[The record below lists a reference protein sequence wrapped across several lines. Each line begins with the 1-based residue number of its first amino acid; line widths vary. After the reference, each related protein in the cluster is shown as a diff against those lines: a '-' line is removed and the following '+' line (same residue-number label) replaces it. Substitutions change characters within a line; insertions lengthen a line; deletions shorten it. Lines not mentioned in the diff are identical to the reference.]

1 MADRYIELTA
11 NVYASPEYLR
21 RYKAPLQPHDL
32 PATDF
37 IAFTEVRNIHLL
49 NGRKSVKVEVRPK
62 VIADDLETVK
72 ELVALGTGV
81 GWLPDYLAKAGG
93 GRMLPAV
100 PGWRARR
107 VGQVHFLYANPK
119 HPSAN
124 VKAFVK
130 LAMELLP
137 AILHGAR
144 GE

>member
-1 MADRYIELTA
+1 MRHF
-11 NVYASPEYLR
+11 YLV
-21 RYKAPLQPHDL
+21 K
-32 PATDF
+32 
-37 IAFTEVRNIHLL
+37 
-49 NGRKSVKVEVRPK
+49 GRSSVKIDVEPR
-62 VIADDLETVK
+62 VIVDDLDTVK

-81 GWLPDYLAKAGG
+81 GWLPDYLAQTEAG
-93 GRMLPAV
+93 RLLPAV
-100 PGWRARR
+100 PTWSARS